1 MNSNQAQSQVGQTGI
16 ITSLAPARGVRK
28 FIRNNLLG
36 TITLTIAGSVLLA
49 GTSAWNIWTIYNG
62 FQSTVTRQF
71 ELERISG
78 TLIHDDEFFTSTTW
92 LLAYSGDLK
101 WEKRYQDYLPTS
113 LETQR
118 QLLAKVTP
126 ELAAEAKKTDAS
138 ANKLFELEKQ
148 AFNLVKQGK
157 QQAAFA
163 IIAGKEYST
172 QKQLFSDGNKQVLA
186 KVEQSIQ
193 AELHNY
199 QQKLL
204 ISMIFAGVTLPLL
217 LGSWILVWAAVRD
230 YIRDRQ
236 ASLIAIEQG
245 QKNLI
250 SLDEV
255 RYRES
260 ELYQQQE
267 KTLQEARDILER
279 DIDELL
285 AVVSRIESGDFTVHA
300 QMNDR
305 PTGLVSHVLNRMV
318 DGLGLVFSQ
327 VSLGTQQVAFNS
339 NQQDELAADV
349 ARNTSAQ
356 AKSVDRVL
364 ALTETVRQSANSAA
378 TQLAENNR
386 SLVSLQSAVT
396 AGEITIES
404 LDREIAVLQQ
414 GSDRIVQQMK
424 ALGEFIGLA
433 DRFVYDQTDIA
444 TQTQILALNASLV
457 AARAAEQRDPRQF
470 EAVAREF
477 ESIADQ
483 VSQLAQQT
491 NEGLTSLEQ
500 SNTQINKVVSDV
512 DGEVQRLG
520 GLVDSFTQGIKQTR
534 DVFANVQSVTG
545 SVVQTGEAV
554 SQTSQTI
561 VESADSTAKSIAAI
575 ATLSAQI
582 DAQSQIARSI
592 SSEMND
598 LSTKLLDNIQIFRLP
613 NPTTLNLLP
622 QATELSDAESE
633 PKPIAAASK
642 YQLS

>member
-36 TITLTIAGSVLLA
+36 TITVTIAGSLLLA
-49 GTSAWNIWTIYNG
+49 GTSTWNIWSIYNG

-71 ELERISG
+71 DLEKIAG
-78 TLIHDDEFFTSTTW
+78 KLIHDDEFFTSTTW

-101 WEKRYQDYLPTS
+101 WEKRYQNYLPTS

-163 IIAGKEYST
+163 IISGKEYST
-172 QKQLFSDGNKQVLA
+172 QKQLFSDGNNQVLA
-186 KVEQSIQ
+186 KVEQSIE
-193 AELHNY
+193 AELRNY
-199 QQKLL
+199 EQKLL
-204 ISMIFAGVTLPLL
+204 ISMIVAGVTLPLL

-230 YIRDRQ
+230 YIHDRQ

-255 RYRES
+255 RYREG

-285 AVVSRIESGDFTVHA
+285 GVVSRIESGDFTVHA
-300 QMNDR
+300 KTNNR

-318 DGLGLVFSQ
+318 DGLGLVFAQ

-339 NQQDELAADV
+339 NQQDGLAADV

-378 TQLAENNR
+378 AQLAENNR

-396 AGEITIES
+396 AGEITIKS

-500 SNTQINKVVSDV
+500 SNTQINKVVSKV

-561 VESADSTAKSIAAI
+561 VESADSTAQSIAAI

-622 QATELSDAESE
+622 QAIELSDAESE
-633 PKPIAAASK
+633 PKAIAAASK

>member
-1 MNSNQAQSQVGQTGI
+1 MNSQPNPSQINRTAISAISPLQSI
-16 ITSLAPARGVRK
+16 RNA
-28 FIRNNLLG
+28 IRNNLLK
-36 TITLTIAGSVLLA
+36 TITMTIAGSLLLA
-49 GTSAWNIWTIYNG
+49 GTSTWNVWSIYNS

-78 TLIHDDEFFTSTTW
+78 KLIHQDELLTSTTW
-92 LLAYSGDLK
+92 LLAYSGDVK
-101 WEKRYQDYLPTS
+101 WEKRYKDYLPTS
-113 LETQR
+113 LETQK

-138 ANKLFELEKQ
+138 AKKLLELEKQ
-148 AFNLVKQGK
+148 AFNLVNQGK
-157 QQAAFA
+157 PKAAFA
-163 IIAGKEYST
+163 IISGKEYAI
-172 QKQLFSDGNKQVLA
+172 QKQLFSDGNNQVLA
-186 KVEQSIQ
+186 KVERSIQ

-204 ISMIFAGVTLPLL
+204 ISMIFAGMTLPLL
-217 LGSWILVWAAVRD
+217 LGSWILVWVAVRD

-267 KTLQEARDILER
+267 KALQEARNILER

-285 AVVSRIESGDFTVHA
+285 AVVSRIESGDFTVEA
-300 QMNDR
+300 KVNNR
-305 PTGLVSHVLNRMV
+305 PTGLVSQVLNQMV
-318 DGLGLVFSQ
+318 AGLGVVFSQ

-339 NQQDELAADV
+339 HQQDELAIDV

-356 AKSVDRVL
+356 AKSVERVL

-378 TQLAENNR
+378 AQLTENNR

-396 AGEITIES
+396 TGEITIGS
-404 LDREIAVLQQ
+404 LDREIAVLQE

-433 DRFVYDQTDIA
+433 DRFVHDQTDIA

-500 SNTQINKVVSDV
+500 SNTQINKVVSKV

-554 SQTSQTI
+554 SQTSQII

-582 DAQSQIARSI
+582 DAQSQMARSI

-598 LSTKLLDNIQIFRLP
+598 LSIELLSHIQIFRLP
-613 NPTTLNLLP
+613 SSTTPNI
-622 QATELSDAESE
+622 LSESNE
-633 PKPIAAASK
+633 HKAIAAAPK

>member
-1 MNSNQAQSQVGQTGI
+1 MNSNQTQSKIGQTGI
-16 ITSLAPARGVRK
+16 TAIAPLRGVRNM
-28 FIRNNLLG
+28 IRNNLLR
-36 TITLTIAGSVLLA
+36 TITMTIAGSLLLA
-49 GTSAWNIWTIYNG
+49 GTSTWNIWSIYNG

-71 ELERISG
+71 ELEKIAG

-101 WEKRYQDYLPTS
+101 WEKRYNDYLPTS

-126 ELAAEAKKTDAS
+126 ELRAEAAKTDAS

-148 AFNLVKQGK
+148 AFNLVNQGK
-157 QQAAFA
+157 QKEAFA
-163 IIAGKEYST
+163 IIAGKEYSI
-172 QKQLFSDGNKQVLA
+172 QKQLFSDGNNQVLA

-217 LGSWILVWAAVRD
+217 LGSWMLVWAAVRD

-255 RYRES
+255 RYREG

-285 AVVSRIESGDFTVHA
+285 AVVSRIESGDFTVQA
-300 QMNDR
+300 KTNNR
-305 PTGLVSHVLNRMV
+305 PTGSVSHVLNRMV

-349 ARNTSAQ
+349 ARNTSEQ
-356 AKSVDRVL
+356 TKSVDRVL

-378 TQLAENNR
+378 TQLADNNR
-386 SLVSLQSAVT
+386 SLVSLQAAVT
-396 AGEITIES
+396 AGEVTIES

-500 SNTQINKVVSDV
+500 SNTQINKVVSEV

-520 GLVDSFTQGIKQTR
+520 GLVNSFTQGIKQTR
-534 DVFANVQSVTG
+534 EVFANVQSVTG
-545 SVVQTGEAV
+545 AVVQTGEVV

-575 ATLSAQI
+575 ATLAAQI
-582 DAQSQIARSI
+582 DTQSQIARSI
-592 SSEMND
+592 SNEMND
-598 LSTKLLDNIQIFRLP
+598 LSTKLLGNIQIFRLP
-613 NPTTLNLLP
+613 NSTTLNLLP
-622 QATELSDAESE
+622 QATEISDSDPE
-633 PKPIAAASK
+633 PNVIAAAPK

>member
-1 MNSNQAQSQVGQTGI
+1 MNSNPTQSDIGKTGLVRFAPLQAIRNS
-16 ITSLAPARGVRK
+16 
-28 FIRNNLLG
+28 IRNNLLK
-36 TITLTIAGSVLLA
+36 TITLTIAGSLLLA
-49 GTSAWNIWTIYNG
+49 GTSTWKIWTIYNG
-62 FQSTVTRQF
+62 FQSTVMRQF
-71 ELERISG
+71 KLEKIAG

-118 QLLAKVTP
+118 QLLAQVTP
-126 ELAAEAKKTDAS
+126 ELLAEAKKTDTS

-157 QQAAFA
+157 QKEAFA
-163 IIAGKEYST
+163 IISGQEYAN
-172 QKQLFSDGNKQVLA
+172 QKKLFSDGNNQVLA

-193 AELHNY
+193 GELNKYEHE
-199 QQKLL
+199 LL
-204 ISMIFAGVTLPLL
+204 MSMIFAGVTLPLL
-217 LGSWILVWAAVRD
+217 LGSWMLVWAAVRD

-236 ASLIAIEQG
+236 ASLMAIEQG

-255 RYRES
+255 RYREG

-267 KTLQEARDILER
+267 KTLQAARDILER
-279 DIDELL
+279 DIEELL
-285 AVVSRIESGDFTVHA
+285 AVVSQIESGDFTVKA
-300 QMNDR
+300 NVNNR
-305 PTGLVSHVLNRMV
+305 PTGLVSDVLNQMV
-318 DGLGLVFSQ
+318 TGLGLVFAQ
-327 VSLGTQQVAFNS
+327 VSMGTQQVAFS
-339 NQQDELAADV
+339 INQQDELAADV

-356 AKSVDRVL
+356 TKSVERVL

-378 TQLAENNR
+378 VQLADNNR

-404 LDREIAVLQQ
+404 LDREIGILQQ

-433 DRFVYDQTDIA
+433 DKFVYTQSDIA

-500 SNTQINKVVSDV
+500 SNTQINKVVAEV
-512 DGEVQRLG
+512 DGEIQRLG
-520 GLVDSFTQGIKQTR
+520 GLVNSFTQGIERTR
-534 DVFANVQSVTG
+534 EVFTNVQSVTG
-545 SVVQTGEAV
+545 AVVQTGEVV

-561 VESADSTAKSIAAI
+561 VDSADSTAKSIAAI

-582 DAQSQIARSI
+582 DAQSQMARSI

-598 LSTKLLDNIQIFRLP
+598 LSIELLSHIQIFRLP
-613 NPTTLNLLP
+613 SSSTLNLLP
-622 QATELSDAESE
+622 ESHE
-633 PKPIAAASK
+633 QKAIAAAPK

>member
-1 MNSNQAQSQVGQTGI
+1 MNSQPTPSQIGQTAISGLSPLQSI
-16 ITSLAPARGVRK
+16 RNTL
-28 FIRNNLLG
+28 RNNLLK
-36 TITLTIAGSVLLA
+36 TITMTIAGSLLLA
-49 GTSAWNIWTIYNG
+49 GTSTWNLWSIYNG

-71 ELERISG
+71 ELEKIAG

-92 LLAYSGDLK
+92 LLAYSGDLR
-101 WEKRYQDYLPTS
+101 WEKRYNDYLPTS

-118 QLLAKVTP
+118 KLLTKVTP

-148 AFNLVKQGK
+148 AFNLVHQGK
-157 QQAAFA
+157 TKEAFA
-163 IIAGKEYST
+163 IISGKEYAT
-172 QKQLFSDGNKQVLA
+172 QKQLFSDGNNQVLA
-186 KVEQSIQ
+186 KVERSIQ
-193 AELHNY
+193 AELDNY

-204 ISMIFAGVTLPLL
+204 LSMIFAGVTLPLL
-217 LGSWILVWAAVRD
+217 LASWLFIWAAVRD

-236 ASLIAIEQG
+236 ASIIAIEQG

-255 RYRES
+255 RYREG

-267 KTLQEARDILER
+267 KTLQAARDILER
-279 DIDELL
+279 DIEELL
-285 AVVSRIESGDFTVHA
+285 AVVSRIESGDFTVKA
-300 QMNDR
+300 KVNNR
-305 PTGLVSHVLNRMV
+305 PTGLVSQVLNQMV
-318 DGLGLVFSQ
+318 AGLGVVFSQ

-339 NQQDELAADV
+339 YQQDELAIDV

-356 AKSVDRVL
+356 AKSVERVL

-378 TQLAENNR
+378 AQLTENNR

-396 AGEITIES
+396 TGEITIGS
-404 LDREIAVLQQ
+404 LEREIAVLQE

-500 SNTQINKVVSDV
+500 SNAQINKVVSDV

-520 GLVDSFTQGIKQTR
+520 GLVNSFTQGIKQTR
-534 DVFANVQSVTG
+534 EVFANVQSVTG
-545 SVVQTGEAV
+545 AVVQTGEVV

-575 ATLSAQI
+575 AKLSAQI
-582 DAQSQIARSI
+582 DTQSQIARSI
-592 SSEMND
+592 SNEMND
-598 LSTKLLDNIQIFRLP
+598 LSAKLLGNIQIFRLP
-613 NPTTLNLLP
+613 NSSTLNLLS
-622 QATELSDAESE
+622 QATEIADARGENKAMPE
-633 PKPIAAASK
+633 TAK